1 MVFVTLKVLNVF
13 QDGNGVTIVILGFFT
28 ILFLMFMFIGLLTLA
43 QELEFPFS
51 KDGLFDHRVTNLV
64 HGIAKS
70 SAKILFESPC
80 IGTTAKD
87 IEQQANGR
95 RLQSFEI
102 QMKKSA
108 TKIKGGPRH
117 TGGLVSCTQRSLKG
131 YKLVDGSGNTTQR
144 RMLLEEVVRSEGSVV
159 VEF

>member
-1 MVFVTLKVLNVF
+1 M
-13 QDGNGVTIVILGFFT
+13 ILGFLT

-43 QELEFPFS
+43 HELEFPFS

-87 IEQQANGR
+87 IEHQANGR

-108 TKIKGGPRH
+108 TKIKRRTKAHQRFSLVYAAITPRLQ
-117 TGGLVSCTQRSLKG
+117 TCRRQR
-131 YKLVDGSGNTTQR
+131 
-144 RMLLEEVVRSEGSVV
+144 
-159 VEF
+159 